1 MDNFDFYIKRYLRNE
16 PDTMYFSDFRENV
29 YFHENLAKTFK
40 ENFRKIALF
49 LRQCGT
55 RGGVCEGGCGTIGD
69 IPLIELKNVPEKI

>member
-1 MDNFDFYIKRYLRNE
+1 MDNIDLYIKRYLCNE
-16 PDTMYFSDFRENV
+16 LDKMYFSDFRENV
-29 YFHENLAKTFK
+29 YFHENLAKTFE

-69 IPLIELKNVPEKI
+69 IPLIELKNVPEKN